1 MEMVKLFSL
10 FGLAAIELWIAVPTG
25 FAMKIHPVITGIVSA
40 AGALA
45 GVVLVIL
52 LGERFRHWLAGRNSK
67 DDESINNKSTRRA
80 TIERIWERYGIVGL
94 GLLAPLL
101 TGAPLGAVL
110 GIALGAPAGRLIAWM
125 SVGIIIWS
133 AILTTVA
140 ALGVAGIDLLQ

>member
-94 GLLAPLL
+94 GLFAPLL